1 MARKLGGLGRAL
13 MAAAEKRSAALGCA
27 KLKLLICDDNAG
39 ARAFY
44 EAIGYTRDLVVSYGK
59 RLISDE

>member
-1 MARKLGGLGRAL
+1 

-44 EAIGYTRDLVVSYGK
+44 EAIGYTRDPVVSYGK